1 MDIYTQFEEIDV
13 AIYCINAKADSRSQL
28 RVGELLITQAPV
40 LKRI

>member
-1 MDIYTQFEEIDV
+1 MDSYNPFEEIDV
-13 AIYCINAKADSRSQL
+13 VIYYINAKADSRSQL